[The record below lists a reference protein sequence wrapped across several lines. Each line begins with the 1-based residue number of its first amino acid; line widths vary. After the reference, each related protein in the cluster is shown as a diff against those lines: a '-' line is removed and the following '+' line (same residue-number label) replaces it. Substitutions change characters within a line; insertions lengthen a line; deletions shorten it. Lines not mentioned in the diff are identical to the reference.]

1 MIDAY
6 SRYIVAVFVGTS
18 VTTAVR
24 VVKQMVNAWRVLA
37 TAEEQNLIIDNML
50 GDELLMVGTHYVRM
64 GGDFLNVV
72 LSMLL
77 LEGTGRSMALQVDL
91 LKRYVASPTFAEAA
105 ANVGDAVLCQY

>member
-24 VVKQMVNAWRVLA
+24 VVKQMVKVLA
-37 TAEEQNLIIDNML
+37 TAEQQNLIIDNML

-64 GGDFLNVV
+64 GGDSLNVV

-77 LEGTGRSMALQVDL
+77 LEGTGRSMDLQVDL
-91 LKRYVASPTFAEAA
+91 LKRYVASDMFAEAA